1 MWFGGREN
9 LTSSSGTVTMEISID
24 VLKKVEVYLAVPL
37 LGILPKDSISYYR
50 ATYSSVSVTA
60 LLVRAKK

>member
-1 MWFGGREN
+1 ME
-9 LTSSSGTVTMEISID
+9 SSIEI
-24 VLKKVEVYLAVPL
+24 LEKVEVYLAVPL

-60 LLVRAKK
+60 LLLRAKK

>member
-1 MWFGGREN
+1 ME
-9 LTSSSGTVTMEISID
+9 SSIEI
-24 VLKKVEVYLAVPL
+24 LEKVEVYLAVPL

>member
-1 MWFGGREN
+1 
-9 LTSSSGTVTMEISID
+9 MEISIE
-24 VLKKVEVYLAVPL
+24 VLEKVEVYLAVPL
-37 LGILPKDSISYYR
+37 LGILPEDSISYYR